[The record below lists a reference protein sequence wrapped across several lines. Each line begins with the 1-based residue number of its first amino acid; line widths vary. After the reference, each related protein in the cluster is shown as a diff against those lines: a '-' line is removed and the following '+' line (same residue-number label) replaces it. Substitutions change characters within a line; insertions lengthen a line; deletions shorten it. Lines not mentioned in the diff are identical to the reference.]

1 MGELTCEPSPFI
13 VCFLSTTAPVF
24 YSLCFGR
31 TLLSLSVP
39 IDHPAKRRITMTMTM
54 TMSRYALAL
63 MLLLSP
69 ALVMAQDPPAAA
81 PPAAATDPADPA
93 PPQGLCAS
101 DPELQ
106 KIADS
111 NPQVAQCCQQFDA
124 MLGDI
129 NTVLSQGFT
138 ALVPVLGC
146 LTLPPIELSS
156 VCYNDLLSSGA
167 NCYNEMNVMIEF
179 FNETGLLGTVVDAAE
194 GKGEGNI
201 TEAIPTQEKFE
212 QMAVDYLP
220 TAQEKLKAITGS
232 DQINPVCC
240 QSVSKLIA
248 DKCACEKTPMSFLDG
263 MLEKK
268 GLKIS
273 DYIGLAKTVMGKMG
287 CDAANDLQVY
297 PQCTA

>member
-1 MGELTCEPSPFI
+1 M
-13 VCFLSTTAPVF
+13 
-24 YSLCFGR
+24 
-31 TLLSLSVP
+31 
-39 IDHPAKRRITMTMTM
+39 TMTMTM

-93 PPQGLCAS
+93 APQGLCAS

-156 VCYNDLLSSGA
+156 TCYNDLLSSGA
-167 NCYNEMNVMIEF
+167 NCFNEMNVMLDF
-179 FNETGLLGTVVDAAE
+179 FNSSGLLDAALDAAT
-194 GKGEGNI
+194 GSGDNA
-201 TEAIPTQEKFE
+201 TIPTPEEFEKI
-212 QMAVDYLP
+212 ALDYLP
-220 TAQEKLKAITGS
+220 TAMDELKTITGS

-240 QSVSKLIA
+240 QSVSKLVA

>member
-1 MGELTCEPSPFI
+1 MGVIRDARHSRFAFPLSLFPSLCVSFP
-13 VCFLSTTAPVF
+13 STTAPVF
-24 YSLCFGR
+24 YSQI
-31 TLLSLSVP
+31 P
-39 IDHPAKRRITMTMTM
+39 IDHPTKTRMTMTM
-54 TMSRYALAL
+54 TMSRYAFAL

-81 PPAAATDPADPA
+81 PPAAATDPAA
-93 PPQGLCAS
+93 PQGLCAS

-111 NPQVAQCCQQFDA
+111 NPQVAQCCRQFDA

-156 VCYNDLLSSGA
+156 TCYNDLLSSGA
-167 NCYNEMNVMIEF
+167 NCFNEMNVMLDF
-179 FNETGLLGTVVDAAE
+179 FNSSGLLDAALDAAS
-194 GKGEGNI
+194 GSGDNA
-201 TEAIPTQEKFE
+201 TIPTPEEFEKI
-212 QMAVDYLP
+212 ALDYLP
-220 TAQEKLKAITGS
+220 TAMDELKTITGS

-240 QSVSKLIA
+240 QSVSKLVA

>member
-1 MGELTCEPSPFI
+1 MGTCEPSPFI

-54 TMSRYALAL
+54 SRYALAL

-81 PPAAATDPADPA
+81 PTAATDPAA
-93 PPQGLCAS
+93 PQGLCAS

-156 VCYNDLLSSGA
+156 TCYNDLLSSG
-167 NCYNEMNVMIEF
+167 
-179 FNETGLLGTVVDAAE
+179 
-194 GKGEGNI
+194 
-201 TEAIPTQEKFE
+201 
-212 QMAVDYLP
+212 
-220 TAQEKLKAITGS
+220 
-232 DQINPVCC
+232 
-240 QSVSKLIA
+240 
-248 DKCACEKTPMSFLDG
+248 
-263 MLEKK
+263 
-268 GLKIS
+268 
-273 DYIGLAKTVMGKMG
+273 
-287 CDAANDLQVY
+287 
-297 PQCTA
+297 